1 MARFQLQRRRDV
13 SFIALAGV
21 AAETG
26 VTILI
31 YLDPS
36 ACGREGS
43 GRRAK
48 TACSGAPIF
57 HAAIMEGAV
66 EPSVPKMMTVADISR
81 PGSSHG
87 VGSEVMQRIATSDD
101 PRNALL
107 DHPHAPHYSGYLR
120 PAQSEWRPDGWFR
133 RNSASSRSLG

>member
-1 MARFQLQRRRDV
+1 MARFQLQRRLDV
-13 SFIALAGV
+13 GFIALAGV

-48 TACSGAPIF
+48 TACSGAPIYTRRSWK
-57 HAAIMEGAV
+57 A
-66 EPSVPKMMTVADISR
+66 PSSR
-81 PGSSHG
+81 PF
-87 VGSEVMQRIATSDD
+87 
-101 PRNALL
+101 PR
-107 DHPHAPHYSGYLR
+107 
-120 PAQSEWRPDGWFR
+120 
-133 RNSASSRSLG
+133 